1 MNNLSVVVEVK
12 SKNLS
17 RVENWKGKFYGE
29 QGAAMYNGADFPMP
43 IKVRVEQGHEY
54 EPGQYVFDPASF
66 TADEMGNPKLK
77 RVRLLPI
84 SGSSTPA
91 RAPVASKP

>member
-1 MNNLSVVVEVK
+1 MSSIRVSVA

-17 RVENWKGKFYGE
+17 RVEEWKGKKYGE
-29 QGAAMYNGADFPMP
+29 QSAAMHNGGDFPQP

-54 EPGQYVFDPASF
+54 EPGDYTFDPSSF

-77 RVRLLPI
+77 RIRLLPL
-84 SGSSTPA
+84 GG
-91 RAPVASKP
+91 ASLPRK